1 MDLLLIRIVSVV
13 LIAAAYMLFDIFNR
27 RNVPEIFAFA
37 TLGYGAVLTLLYLNT
52 ATILTSTAIALIVLG
67 LGYLVYR
74 AGQLGAADVIEFAS
88 LSLIIP
94 VQPMPLLMGNMLQF
108 GMPFVVSIMIGAGI
122 AALVIVPL
130 YYIPK
135 AKRTNKSLRV
145 SRRSVLKAAA
155 IAGAY
160 LLFMVVIEVTTGIT
174 LRGLVILAMLF
185 AGSAIITLFEGPIT
199 SAMVRYTSVG
209 GFDEGDFIAL
219 NLMSKRDI
227 EATRK
232 RVKRFDRLATPE
244 LIKEMRAKH
253 IKRKFPVYKEALPL
267 ALPIFIGVAVSLLFG
282 DIFIFILPAL

>member
-67 LGYLVYR
+67 IGYLVYR

-94 VQPMPLLMGNMLQF
+94 IQPMPLLMGNLLQF

-135 AKRTNKSLRV
+135 ARRANRFLQV
-145 SRRSVLKAAA
+145 SRRSALKAAT

-160 LLFMVVIEVTTGIT
+160 LMFMVVIEETMGIT
-174 LRGLVILAMLF
+174 LRGWVILAVLF
-185 AGSAIITLFEGPIT
+185 MGSAIITLFEDPIT
-199 SAMVRYTSVG
+199 SAMVRYTPVG
-209 GFDEGDFIAL
+209 GFDEGDLIAL
-219 NLMSKRDI
+219 NLMSRRDI

-232 RVKRFDRLATPE
+232 RVKCFNRLVTSE
-244 LIKEMRAKH
+244 LIEEMHAKH

-267 ALPIFIGVAVSLLFG
+267 ALPIFIGVAISLLFG
-282 DIFIFILPAL
+282 DIFIFILPVL